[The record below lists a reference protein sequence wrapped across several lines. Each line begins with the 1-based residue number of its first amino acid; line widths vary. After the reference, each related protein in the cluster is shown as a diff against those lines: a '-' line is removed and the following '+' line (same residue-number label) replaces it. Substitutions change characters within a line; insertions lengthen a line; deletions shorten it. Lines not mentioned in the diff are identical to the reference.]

1 MFPIGVAT
9 TYSVPKRSAPVR
21 VLTVGQ
27 SHATLAPTPRADRSI
42 PPSDWSQ
49 FLVSASSLFPEL
61 PASQPGGST
70 AAPSF
75 GATQS
80 LYRKYRPQTFDAVDL
95 VGQDAVVRTLKN
107 AIRLDRVAHAYLFTG
122 PRGTGKTTTA
132 RLLAKAV
139 NCLSPD
145 PDARPC
151 NQCAA
156 CVAINN
162 GSTTDVIEIDAA
174 SNRGIDDIREL
185 RERVK
190 FAPTFLKTKFYIVDE
205 AHQIT
210 GAAANAFLKTLEEP
224 PPHTK
229 FILATTDPEQ
239 LLPTIVSR
247 CQRFD
252 FKRFS
257 RETIVDHL
265 IRVAESEGVP
275 IDRDAL
281 AVIGEHAGG
290 SMRDAL
296 GLLDQLASYRNQEGD
311 ESRTIEPDDVRN
323 LLGIARSERILQI
336 ASALAE
342 SDAGTGLRLINS
354 AFEAGEDPRQ
364 LNRQLVALLRT
375 LMFQVASG
383 APGVDSDVNE
393 LAQRFSLAEV
403 ARHSA
408 RFSEVDYRI
417 RHASLPQL
425 PLEIAFVQ
433 ATLESD
439 LARGTLAAPSQFREQ
454 PREAERY
461 QAIADRPPRQ
471 DSIRRDAPRSSK
483 PEQRPVEEAPR
494 VAAPAPHSEPD
505 PGFERR
511 PSEAKSPLAQ
521 APPVAPVQTGSG
533 TPITV
538 DLLHDLWPK
547 IRLDIKARDRRIEAL
562 LSSCDPASVNGAMIT
577 LVTSYKFHLEKMNED
592 ASRELIESVI
602 GRLVNQPVSVSTE
615 IRGAIGTAT
624 SAPSTLRGPE
634 VAADR
639 RPAVVEPLP
648 PPAPDRTGDEQTL
661 IDAAKQLFDA
671 EELNLPQ

>member
-1 MFPIGVAT
+1 M
-9 TYSVPKRSAPVR
+9 
-21 VLTVGQ
+21 
-27 SHATLAPTPRADRSI
+27 
-42 PPSDWSQ
+42 
-49 FLVSASSLFPEL
+49 SASSLFPEL
-61 PASQPGGST
+61 PASQAGESAATPSLGST
-70 AAPSF
+70 R
-75 GATQS
+75 S
-80 LYRKYRPQTFDAVDL
+80 LYRKHRPQSFDAAEL

-139 NCLSPD
+139 NCLAPD

-151 NQCAA
+151 NVCAA

-224 PPHTK
+224 PAHTK

-265 IRVAESEGVP
+265 TNVAAREQVVVSPE
-275 IDRDAL
+275 AL
-281 AVIGEHAGG
+281 AVIAEHAGG

-296 GLLDQLASYRNQEGD
+296 GLLDQLASYRSQDGRDDQPIAPE
-311 ESRTIEPDDVRN
+311 DVRS
-323 LLGIARSERILQI
+323 LLGIARSERVIEI
-336 ASALAE
+336 AAALADR
-342 SDAGTGLRLINS
+342 DAGRGLALING

-364 LNRQLVALLRT
+364 LNRQLVALLRSV
-375 LMFQVASG
+375 MFRVAG
-383 APGVDSDVNE
+383 GGDDSDAGISN
-393 LAQRFSLAEV
+393 LASRFSLAEI

-408 RFSEVDYRI
+408 RFSEIDYRI

-433 ATLESD
+433 ATLDVE
-439 LARGTLAAPSQFREQ
+439 TAPPSHQVREPAKQQ
-454 PREAERY
+454 PIA
-461 QAIADRPPRQ
+461 ADRPRPAEP
-471 DSIRRDAPRSSK
+471 IRVD
-483 PEQRPVEEAPR
+483 RPV
-494 VAAPAPHSEPD
+494 
-505 PGFERR
+505 R
-511 PSEAKSPLAQ
+511 PQESRQ
-521 APPVAPVQTGSG
+521 APSRQVTDSPVPEPVPSVAPVPGG
-533 TPITV
+533 AGNPITV
-538 DLLHDLWPK
+538 ELLHDLWPK

-562 LSSCDPASVNGAMIT
+562 LSSCDPADVNGAAIT
-577 LVTSYKFHLEKMNED
+577 LVTSYKFHWEKMNED

-615 IRGAIGTAT
+615 IRGTNGTT
-624 SAPSTLRGPE
+624 SQSGAAPQQVIEL
-634 VAADR
+634 AADR
-639 RPAVVEPLP
+639 SPAAVDTPPEP
-648 PPAPDRTGDEQTL
+648 DVTRSDDEQIL

-671 EELNLPQ
+671 EEITPPR

>member
-1 MFPIGVAT
+1 M
-9 TYSVPKRSAPVR
+9 
-21 VLTVGQ
+21 
-27 SHATLAPTPRADRSI
+27 
-42 PPSDWSQ
+42 
-49 FLVSASSLFPEL
+49 SASSLFPEL
-61 PASQPGGST
+61 PATQSGGS
-70 AAPSF
+70 AVAPGF

-80 LYRKYRPQTFDAVDL
+80 LYRKYRPQTFDAADL

-139 NCLSPD
+139 NCLAPD

-252 FKRFS
+252 FKRFP

-265 IRVAESEGVP
+265 TRVAESEDVP

-323 LLGIARSERILQI
+323 LLGIARSERVMRIV
-336 ASALAE
+336 AALAE
-342 SDAGTGLRLINS
+342 SDAGMGLGLINS
-354 AFEAGEDPRQ
+354 AFESGEDPRQ
-364 LNRQLVALLRT
+364 LNRQLVALLRAV
-375 LMFQVASG
+375 MFQVASG
-383 APGVDSDVNE
+383 APGVDQEVNS
-393 LAQRFSLAEV
+393 LAQRFTLAEV

-433 ATLESD
+433 ATLD
-439 LARGTLAAPSQFREQ
+439 TDRARGAPIVPSPIREQ
-454 PREAERY
+454 PRDSER
-461 QAIADRPPRQ
+461 QQPVTNRQPQRSAVPQETPRT
-471 DSIRRDAPRSSK
+471 
-483 PEQRPVEEAPR
+483 PESEQQSVAVAPR
-494 VAAPAPHSEPD
+494 VADPAPIIEPRPAAAVPPIVEIATNP
-505 PGFERR
+505 PGN
-511 PSEAKSPLAQ
+511 
-521 APPVAPVQTGSG
+521 TGSG

-562 LSSCDPASVNGAMIT
+562 LSSCDPASVDGASIT
-577 LVTSYKFHLEKMNED
+577 LVTSYKFHWEKMNED
-592 ASRELIESVI
+592 SARELVEGVI
-602 GRLVNQPVSVSTE
+602 GRLVNQTVSVSTE
-615 IRGAIGTAT
+615 IRGANG
-624 SAPSTLRGPE
+624 SAPSAPTPSRDPV

-639 RPAVVEPLP
+639 SPAAVEPSQ
-648 PPAPDRTGDEQTL
+648 PAPPDRTGDEQTL

-671 EELNLPQ
+671 EEINLPQ

>member
-1 MFPIGVAT
+1 M
-9 TYSVPKRSAPVR
+9 
-21 VLTVGQ
+21 
-27 SHATLAPTPRADRSI
+27 
-42 PPSDWSQ
+42 
-49 FLVSASSLFPEL
+49 SASSLFPEL
-61 PASQPGGST
+61 PASQPGGN
-70 AAPSF
+70 AATSSF
-75 GATQS
+75 GTTQS

-95 VGQDAVVRTLKN
+95 VGQDAIVRTLKN

-139 NCLSPD
+139 NCLDPD

-185 RERVK
+185 RERVR

-224 PPHTK
+224 PSHTK

-252 FKRFS
+252 FKRFP
-257 RETIVDHL
+257 RETIMDHL
-265 IRVAESEGVP
+265 GRVADFEGVSVS
-275 IDRDAL
+275 REAL

-311 ESRTIEPDDVRN
+311 ENRTIEPDDVRN
-323 LLGIARSERILQI
+323 LLGIARSERVIEIAAALGEREPGQGLQ
-336 ASALAE
+336 
-342 SDAGTGLRLINS
+342 LIND

-364 LNRQLVALLRT
+364 LNRQLVALLRAV
-375 LMFQVASG
+375 MFQVASRV
-383 APGVDSDVNE
+383 PGIDADVNQ
-393 LAQRFSLAEV
+393 LAQQFSLAEI

-433 ATLESD
+433 ATLDTDGASEANVLPISNREPARATESRND
-439 LARGTLAAPSQFREQ
+439 AAAVRPRRSEPIAPERSNRPELAQSPDPTAFRTSD
-454 PREAERY
+454 P
-461 QAIADRPPRQ
+461 
-471 DSIRRDAPRSSK
+471 
-483 PEQRPVEEAPR
+483 APR
-494 VAAPAPHSEPD
+494 VAQPVEDRPVPETTEQTAEPIT
-505 PGFERR
+505 
-511 PSEAKSPLAQ
+511 SPELA
-521 APPVAPVQTGSG
+521 ATGN
-533 TPITV
+533 PITV

-562 LSSCDPASVNGAMIT
+562 LSSCDPASVNGASIT
-577 LVTSYKFHLEKMNED
+577 LVTSYKFHWEKMNED
-592 ASRELIESVI
+592 ASRELVESVI
-602 GRLVNQPVSVSTE
+602 GRLVNQSVSITTE
-615 IRGAIGTAT
+615 IRVANGT
-624 SAPSTLRGPE
+624 SPSQTPVSRE
-634 VAADR
+634 VGMAADR
-639 RPAVVEPLP
+639 SIITAEPGP
-648 PPAPDRTGDEQTL
+648 PEAPVRSNDEQTL
-661 IDAAKQLFDA
+661 IDAAKKLFDA
-671 EELNLPQ
+671 EEIKPRK

>member
-1 MFPIGVAT
+1 M
-9 TYSVPKRSAPVR
+9 
-21 VLTVGQ
+21 
-27 SHATLAPTPRADRSI
+27 
-42 PPSDWSQ
+42 
-49 FLVSASSLFPEL
+49 SASSLFPEV
-61 PASQPGGST
+61 PASQPGGN
-70 AAPSF
+70 AASSSF

-95 VGQDAVVRTLKN
+95 VGQEAIVRTLKN

-139 NCLSPD
+139 NCLDPD

-151 NQCAA
+151 NHCAA
-156 CVAINN
+156 CNAINN

-185 RERVK
+185 RERVR

-224 PPHTK
+224 PAHTK

-252 FKRFS
+252 FKRFP
-257 RETIVDHL
+257 RETIMDHL
-265 IRVAESEGVP
+265 GRVAEAEGVP
-275 IDRDAL
+275 VSREAL

-323 LLGIARSERILQI
+323 LLGIARSERVIQI
-336 ASALAE
+336 AAALAE
-342 SDAGTGLRLINS
+342 SDSGRGLQLINE

-364 LNRQLVALLRT
+364 LNRQLVALLRSV
-375 LMFQVASG
+375 MYQVAASV
-383 APGVDSDVNE
+383 PGLDADVNQ
-393 LAQRFSLAEV
+393 LAERFSLAEI

-433 ATLESD
+433 ATLDSDRASGSNVLPISNREPVRITESRND
-439 LARGTLAAPSQFREQ
+439 AAAAPPRRHEPVAPERPNRPELSQSSD
-454 PREAERY
+454 PTK
-461 QAIADRPPRQ
+461 PPT
-471 DSIRRDAPRSSK
+471 P
-483 PEQRPVEEAPR
+483 
-494 VAAPAPHSEPD
+494 APAPQVDQPAEDRKVPD
-505 PGFERR
+505 P
-511 PSEAKSPLAQ
+511 SPQNA
-521 APPVAPVQTGSG
+521 ASATSPDFAVAGN
-533 TPITV
+533 PITV

-562 LSSCDPASVNGAMIT
+562 LSSCDPASVNGASIT
-577 LVTSYKFHLEKMNED
+577 LVTSYKFHWEKMNED
-592 ASRELIESVI
+592 SSRELVESVI
-602 GRLVNQPVSVSTE
+602 GRLVNQPVSISTE
-615 IRGAIGTAT
+615 IRGANGTSPSQ
-624 SAPSTLRGPE
+624 SAPRESGI
-634 VAADR
+634 AADR
-639 RPAVVEPLP
+639 SIGVPE
-648 PPAPDRTGDEQTL
+648 PAPAQTPVRSDDEQTL
-661 IDAAKQLFDA
+661 IEAAKKLFDA
-671 EELNLPQ
+671 EEINPRT

>member
-1 MFPIGVAT
+1 
-9 TYSVPKRSAPVR
+9 
-21 VLTVGQ
+21 
-27 SHATLAPTPRADRSI
+27 
-42 PPSDWSQ
+42 
-49 FLVSASSLFPEL
+49 VSASSLFPEL
-61 PASQPGGST
+61 PATQSGGGP
-70 AAPSF
+70 AASSF

-139 NCLSPD
+139 NCLHPD

-252 FKRFS
+252 FKRFP
-257 RETIVDHL
+257 RETIVEHL
-265 IRVAESEGVP
+265 TRVAESEAVP
-275 IDRDAL
+275 ISREAL

-296 GLLDQLASYRNQEGD
+296 GLLDQLASYRIQDVD
-311 ESRTIEPDDVRN
+311 EARLIEPEDVRN
-323 LLGIARSERILQI
+323 LLGIARSERIVQI
-336 ASALAE
+336 AAALAA
-342 SDAGTGLRLINS
+342 SNAGKGLELINS

-364 LNRQLVALLRT
+364 LNRQLVGLLRSV
-375 LMFQVASG
+375 MFQVAG
-383 APGVDSDVNE
+383 GIDGTDPDLNE
-393 LAQRFSLAEV
+393 LAGQFSLAEI

-433 ATLESD
+433 ATLD
-439 LARGTLAAPSQFREQ
+439 TDRARGASPAQASNREPSRAAARE
-454 PREAERY
+454 ENVA
-461 QAIADRPPRQ
+461 ADRPARNEP
-471 DSIRRDAPRSSK
+471 DAAERSS
-483 PEQRPVEEAPR
+483 APTE
-494 VAAPAPHSEPD
+494 V
-505 PGFERR
+505 RR
-511 PSEAKSPLAQ
+511 PTPLENTAADPPKTPESRGRINSEIASNSPQ
-521 APPVAPVQTGSG
+521 EVPVSAPVPTGSG
-533 TPITV
+533 NPITV

-562 LSSCDPASVNGAMIT
+562 LSSCDPASVNGAAIT
-577 LVTSYKFHLEKMNED
+577 LVTNYKFHWEKMNED
-592 ASRELIESVI
+592 ASRELVESVI
-602 GRLVNQPVSVSTE
+602 GRLVNQTVSVSTE
-615 IRGAIGTAT
+615 IRGANG
-624 SAPSTLRGPE
+624 SAAPAFVPSSE
-634 VAADR
+634 SAMAADR
-639 RPAVVEPLP
+639 SSIAVEASP
-648 PPAPDRTGDEQTL
+648 PPAPDRSDDEQSL
-661 IDAAKQLFDA
+661 IEAAKKLFDA
-671 EELNLPQ
+671 EELNPPR